1 MTNDNDLLLLA
12 LSASP
17 QNNGTYKV
25 YIDSSGHKTL
35 TPQTHNWE
43 AADPSLRICCHS
55 KSGTVYGLLAGKNPK
70 KVIFPNCFGATGYK
84 TSGAFYMA
92 FEDCTSL
99 TSVSFPALTTATGG
113 DTFGAFYS
121 AFEGCTSLTSVSFPV
136 LKTAEGAYKSSGI
149 TLGAFDIAF
158 QNCTS
163 LTSVSFPALTTA
175 TGNNNYG
182 AFGGAFQN
190 CTSLTSISFPSLTTV
205 GTKTKADVTF
215 RSAFSNCSPSLKVH
229 FKKSMKGKP
238 GLDYKTMGL
247 TSADQVVFDLP

>member
-1 MTNDNDLLLLA
+1 MINDNDLLLM
-12 LSASP
+12 LSSSL
-17 QNNGTYKV
+17 QNNETYKV
-25 YIDSSGHKTL
+25 YIDSSGKKTL

-43 AADPSLRICCHS
+43 ADDPSLRICCHS

-70 KVIFPNCFGATGYK
+70 KVIFPNCSRAAGYK

-92 FEDCTSL
+92 FENCTSL
-99 TSVSFPALTTATGG
+99 TSVSFPVLKTATGG

-121 AFEGCTSLTSVSFPV
+121 AFEG
-136 LKTAEGAYKSSGI
+136 
-149 TLGAFDIAF
+149 
-158 QNCTS
+158 CTS

-205 GTKTKADVTF
+205 GTETKADVTF

>member
-1 MTNDNDLLLLA
+1 MINDNDLLLM
-12 LSASP
+12 LSSSL
-17 QNNGTYKV
+17 QNNETYKV
-25 YIDSSGHKTL
+25 YIDSSGKKTL

-43 AADPSLRICCHS
+43 ADDPSLRISCHS
-55 KSGTVYGLLAGKNPK
+55 ESVTVYGLLAGKNPK
-70 KVIFPNCFGATGYK
+70 KVIFPNCSRAAGYK

-92 FEDCTSL
+92 FE
-99 TSVSFPALTTATGG
+99 
-113 DTFGAFYS
+113 
-121 AFEGCTSLTSVSFPV
+121 
-136 LKTAEGAYKSSGI
+136 
-149 TLGAFDIAF
+149 
-158 QNCTS
+158 NCTS

-205 GTKTKADVTF
+205 GTETKADVTF